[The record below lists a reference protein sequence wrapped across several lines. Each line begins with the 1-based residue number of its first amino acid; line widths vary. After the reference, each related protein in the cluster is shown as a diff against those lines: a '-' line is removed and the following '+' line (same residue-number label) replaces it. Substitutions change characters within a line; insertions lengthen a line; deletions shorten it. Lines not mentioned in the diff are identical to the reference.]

1 MWTCVEK
8 KSRYFLS
15 ESVEEGV
22 HHVLLELVEGSG
34 RQGGLAVYAADVSGG
49 SAPKPAVGE

>member
-49 SAPKPAVGE
+49 SAPE